1 MPQFN
6 EVEIQRLCRRILARE
21 EGVEDLAEL
30 RSRVAELSNQESV
43 ELEEQTLKLLQ
54 AVGRTLKSK
63 RKSHVGFDTQSQ
75 TEKQ

>member
-6 EVEIQRLCRRILARE
+6 EVDIQRLCRRILARE
-21 EGVEDLAEL
+21 EGIEDLAEL
-30 RSRVAELSNQESV
+30 RSRVAELSSNQESV

-63 RKSHVGFDTQSQ
+63 KKSHVGFDTRPN
-75 TEKQ
+75 